1 MKVMAKKI
9 LIVDD
14 DELNLKLMAS
24 MIEAQGYT
32 AETAVNGKEAL
43 ATALSVQPDL
53 ILLDIMMPDMNGYEV
68 CKVLRAQAE
77 TYLIPVIFITA
88 LDDRDSRIAGLEAGA
103 DDFLTKPIDKPELIL
118 RVRNLLKVK
127 DYEDLLRD
135 YNKTLEATVHE
146 RTQELEAAYIKV
158 KTGYLDT
165 IYRLTVAAEY
175 KDEDTANHI
184 KRISFYSRLLAKELK
199 LPDSFIDEIFYSS
212 PMHDV
217 GKLGIP
223 DAILLKPGRHTTEE
237 FEVMKTHTTIGGKIL
252 QGSDSDILIMGE
264 VIALSHHERWD
275 GTGYPK
281 GLKGEDVP
289 LVGRIVNIVDQYDAL
304 RSHRPYKPA
313 FSHEKT
319 LEIITQGDGRTMPG
333 HFDPSILEAF
343 KNISYELNRIF
354 EEFAD

>member
-1 MKVMAKKI
+1 MAKKI

-24 MIEAQGYT
+24 MVEALGHEVAT
-32 AETAVNGKEAL
+32 AINGKGAL
-43 ATALSVQPDL
+43 DRAVSFQPDL
-53 ILLDIMMPDMNGYEV
+53 ILLDIMMPDIDGYEV
-68 CKVLRAQAE
+68 CKALKAQAE
-77 TYLIPVIFITA
+77 TSIIPVIFITA
-88 LDDRDSRIAGLEAGA
+88 LDDRESRITGLEAGA
-103 DDFLTKPIDKPELIL
+103 DDFLTKPVDKPELIL
-118 RVRNLLKVK
+118 RVRNILKAK

-146 RTQELEAAYIKV
+146 RTQELESAYAKV
-158 KTGYLDT
+158 KSGYLDT

-184 KRISFYSRLLAKELK
+184 KRISFYSRLMAKELK
-199 LPDSFIDEIFYSS
+199 MPENFVEIIFYSS

-217 GKLGIP
+217 GKIGIP
-223 DAILLKPGRHTTEE
+223 DAVLLKPGRHTPEE
-237 FEVMKTHTTIGGKIL
+237 SEIMKTHTTIGGKIL
-252 QGSDSDILIMGE
+252 EDSDSEILNAGE

-281 GLKGEDVP
+281 GLKGEDIP
-289 LVGRIVNIVDQYDAL
+289 IGGRIVNIVDQYDAL

-313 FSHEKT
+313 FSHDKT
-319 LEIITQGDGRTMPG
+319 LEIITKGDGRTMPG

-343 KNISYELNRIF
+343 KNISSELSRIF
-354 EEFAD
+354 EELGD

>member
-1 MKVMAKKI
+1 MAKKI

-14 DELNLKLMAS
+14 DTLNLKLMAS
-24 MIEAQGYT
+24 MIEAQGYEAVT
-32 AETAVNGKEAL
+32 AINGKEAL
-43 ATALSVQPDL
+43 DKAVSFQPDL

-68 CKVLRAQAE
+68 CKVLNAQTE

-88 LDDRDSRIAGLEAGA
+88 LDDRESRLAGLEAGA
-103 DDFLTKPIDKPELIL
+103 DDFLTKPVDKPELIL

-146 RTQELEAAYIKV
+146 RTQELETAYTKV

-199 LPDSFIDEIFYSS
+199 MPDSFIEEIFYSS

-237 FEVMKTHTTIGGKIL
+237 FEIMKTHTTIGGKIL
-252 QGSDSDILIMGE
+252 QGSDSEILIMGE

-289 LVGRIVNIVDQYDAL
+289 VAGRIVNIVDQYDAL
-304 RSHRPYKPA
+304 RSHRPYKPPL
-313 FSHEKT
+313 SHEET
-319 LEIITQGDGRTMPG
+319 FHIITKGDGRTMPG

-343 KNISYELNRIF
+343 KKLSSEMNGIF
-354 EEFAD
+354 EELAD